1 MKRGSINYLPTVILI
16 GLAFFLACQKEETR
30 KGAISASLRDTCI
43 YQTEKIEG
51 KETTTLTMDFSS
63 VEKPTR
69 VEDFS
74 SVFHLPP
81 TQQGKT
87 SACWSFAVTSLLEA
101 EMMRLGRPV
110 VKLSEM
116 YIVYWE
122 FVEKARRFVREKG
135 NSFFGGGSEPNAV
148 IERMKQY
155 GAVAASEYPGLLP
168 ERSEHNHAELFQE
181 MQAYLH
187 SCQQQNYWEE
197 EKIIS
202 HLRKILDKHLGPPPT
217 KVNIEG
223 KALTPQ
229 EFVNNYLQLPLDD
242 YVAIMSF
249 KYLPFY
255 TRGEFKV
262 PDNWWHSKD
271 YYNVPLE
278 DFYQAILRAIK
289 KGFSLVLSVDFSE
302 PGNSGQHNIGIIPS
316 FDIPRQYID
325 QDSRELRFFNSS
337 TTDDHGVHLV
347 GYKESSNG
355 TWFLLKDSW
364 WTAYTG
370 PIKGYFFYRD
380 DYVKLKALAFLVHR
394 EAVEDLLA
402 KF

>member
-1 MKRGSINYLPTVILI
+1 MKRGWINYLPTVILI

-30 KGAISASLRDTCI
+30 KGAIAASLRDTCI

-51 KETTTLTMDFSS
+51 KETTALTMDFSS
-63 VEKPTR
+63 VERPTR

-81 TQQGKT
+81 IQQGKT

-101 EMMRLGRPV
+101 ELMRLRRPV

-155 GAVAASEYPGLLP
+155 GAVPASDYPGLLP
-168 ERSEHNHAELFQE
+168 ERQEHNHAELFQE

-262 PDNWWHSKD
+262 PDNWWHSQD

-325 QDSRELRFFNSS
+325 QDSREMRFFNSS

-380 DYVKLKALAFLVHR
+380 DYVKLKALALLVHR